1 MKKQLRKL
9 DYQAEITIR
18 EATES
23 EPRKLVGL
31 IPYNKPSVD
40 MGFIEI
46 VTPTAFDKTLSD
58 RADVKAL
65 VSHDSSKV
73 LGSVKAGTLRLTST
87 PDGLLAEVDLPNT
100 TFANDVWETVRR
112 GDVTTM
118 SFGFYPINER
128 TEIQNGKEVHYLTE
142 VRLLEVSFA
151 VAWPAYEDTTSM
163 ARAVRG
169 VDLDKLEA
177 VLAKETIESNDLAV
191 VKDTIEK
198 LRALIE
204 PSPSTTEAAQSTL
217 AGDFLASL
225 YAAAMHKE
233 K

>member
-1 MKKQLRKL
+1 MRKQLRKL
-9 DYQAEITIR
+9 AYQAEITIR

-87 PDGLLAEVDLPNT
+87 DNGLLAEVDLPNT

-128 TEIQNGKEVHYLTE
+128 TEIQNKK
-142 VRLLEVSFA
+142 RC
-151 VAWPAYEDTTSM
+151 TT
-163 ARAVRG
+163 
-169 VDLDKLEA
+169 
-177 VLAKETIESNDLAV
+177 
-191 VKDTIEK
+191 
-198 LRALIE
+198 
-204 PSPSTTEAAQSTL
+204 
-217 AGDFLASL
+217 
-225 YAAAMHKE
+225 
-233 K
+233 

>member
-1 MKKQLRKL
+1 
-9 DYQAEITIR
+9 
-18 EATES
+18 
-23 EPRKLVGL
+23 
-31 IPYNKPSVD
+31 
-40 MGFIEI
+40 
-46 VTPTAFDKTLSD
+46 
-58 RADVKAL
+58 
-65 VSHDSSKV
+65 V

-87 PDGLLAEVDLPNT
+87 DNGLLAEVDLPNT
-100 TFANDVWETVRR
+100 TFANDVWETVGR

-118 SFGFYPINER
+118 SFGFYHVNER
-128 TEIQNGKEVHYLTE
+128 VEVKDGKEVHYLTE

-169 VDLDKLEA
+169 VDLDKLET
-177 VLAKETIESNDLAV
+177 VLAKETIETDDLAV

-198 LRALIE
+198 LRALLE
-204 PSPSTTEAAQSTL
+204 PSPSTTEAAQSTS

>member
-9 DYQAEITIR
+9 DYQSEVTIR

-46 VTPTAFDKTLSD
+46 ITPTAFDKTLSD

-118 SFGFYPINER
+118 SFSFYPINER
-128 TEIQNGKEVHYLTE
+128 TEIQNGKEVYYLTE

-169 VDLDKLEA
+169 VDIDKLET
-177 VLAKETIESNDLAV
+177 VLAKETIETDDLAV
-191 VKDTIEK
+191 VRDTIGK
-198 LRALIE
+198 LRALLE
-204 PSPSTTEAAQSTL
+204 PGEQPTTKAAESTL
-217 AGDFLASL
+217 AGDLLASL
-225 YAAAMHKE
+225 YDASQKL
-233 K
+233 